1 MTDLRQHAVEIHE
14 QFSEQLDVTVDEIA
28 ERLETLVSE
37 YRVPVEEAPRSVVST
52 YLDEADMS
60 RDQLAGGDQAAEVAD
75 IDAPEE
81 WLDLTAKVVE
91 LWEPRADS
99 IAQVGL
105 LGDETGTV
113 KFTKWAKSDLA
124 ELEEGA
130 VYRLGNLVTDEYEGR
145 FSVKLNSTTTIEAVD
160 EDIEVG
166 DDATEIEGALV
177 DIQSGSGLIKRCP
190 ESECTRVLQNGRCS
204 EHGDVEGEF
213 DLRIKGVLDDGGEV
227 HEVIFDQEATE
238 ELTGIGLEEAQE
250 MAAGAGNE
258 HVEAAEIDEPEQWV
272 DLTAKVVEL
281 WEARSDAVAQVGLL
295 GDETGTVKFTA
306 WAKSDPP
313 TLEEGAVYELGNL
326 VTDEYEGRFSVKI
339 NSTSTVREVDREMEV
354 GDDSVEIEGALVAV
368 QSGSGLIKRCPKE
381 DCTRVLDNGRCSEH
395 GDVEGEFDLRIKG
408 VVDDG
413 HEVHEVILDREATEE
428 LTGTSLAEAKD
439 MAMDALDTEVVAEE
453 MKADVLGWYYRVR
466 GPTFRRYVLAETVER
481 LDGPVDTESTLVK
494 ARSI

>member
-1 MTDLRQHAVEIHE
+1 MASDLRTHAEEIHE
-14 QFSEQLDVTVDEIA
+14 QFSDHVDVEVDDVH
-28 ERLETLVSE
+28 ERLESLVE
-37 YRVPVEEAPRSVVST
+37 DYRVPVDEARRSVT
-52 YLDEADMS
+52 NHYLDE
-60 RDQLAGGDQAAEVAD
+60 
-75 IDAPEE
+75 
-81 WLDLTAKVVE
+81 
-91 LWEPRADS
+91 
-99 IAQVGL
+99 
-105 LGDETGTV
+105 
-113 KFTKWAKSDLA
+113 SDL
-124 ELEEGA
+124 ERE
-130 VYRLGNLVTDEYEGR
+130 
-145 FSVKLNSTTTIEAVD
+145 
-160 EDIEVG
+160 
-166 DDATEIEGALV
+166 
-177 DIQSGSGLIKRCP
+177 
-190 ESECTRVLQNGRCS
+190 
-204 EHGDVEGEF
+204 
-213 DLRIKGVLDDGGEV
+213 
-227 HEVIFDQEATE
+227 
-238 ELTGIGLEEAQE
+238 E

-326 VTDEYEGRFSVKI
+326 VTDEYEGRFSVKV

-368 QSGSGLIKRCPKE
+368 QSGSGLIKRCPEE

-428 LTGTSLAEAKD
+428 LTDTSLAEAKD

-466 GPTFRRYVLAETVER
+466 GPTFRRYVLAETIER